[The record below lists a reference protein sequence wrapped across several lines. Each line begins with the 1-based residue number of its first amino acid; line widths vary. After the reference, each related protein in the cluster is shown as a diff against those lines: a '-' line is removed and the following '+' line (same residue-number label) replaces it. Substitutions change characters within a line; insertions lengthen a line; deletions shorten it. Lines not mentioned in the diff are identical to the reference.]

1 MKLLYEVTLL
11 MFIAFICTTDGR
23 KQSLRQTIYS
33 HTDTVVAPIL
43 AYSDDRSCHHLCGYQ
58 YPGAP
63 DTPHCCGTG
72 DTAGTYFCCKYSTC
86 CNLSYCCAPGYHCS
100 EDGGMCTS
108 EASHQAINQLFFII
122 LVSTASLL
130 LRQKIA

>member
-1 MKLLYEVTLL
+1 MKFQHKMILLI
-11 MFIAFICTTDGR
+11 FIAIILKTDGK

-43 AYSDDRSCHHLCGYQ
+43 AYSDDRSCHHLCGYE

-72 DTAGTYFCCKYSTC
+72 DTAGTYSDKVDGWPYKIDDQINPSKSKLDH
-86 CNLSYCCAPGYHCS
+86 NL
-100 EDGGMCTS
+100 
-108 EASHQAINQLFFII
+108 
-122 LVSTASLL
+122 
-130 LRQKIA
+130 

>member
-1 MKLLYEVTLL
+1 MKSLQKMISLI
-11 MFIAFICTTDGR
+11 FIAIVCTTDGK
-23 KQSLRQTIYS
+23 KQTLRQTIYS

-108 EASHQAINQLFFII
+108 AASHQTTNQYIFIV
-122 LVSTASLL
+122 LVSTAFLTLNSN
-130 LRQKIA
+130 IT